1 VRRLILAGLIAAIS
15 IVSVEF
21 CSSYILYRH
30 FAKQGTGFQPSGL
43 AVVDL
48 VKRVLTSH
56 FITVSSAGG
65 RVFGRDDTMGFI
77 MFPGQFLITEHNAG
91 KAHVFHLRVNERGER
106 STSYATVHAP
116 QRIFLTGDSG
126 MFGWGVDD
134 EDTFAWL
141 LQTRLPSYEVRNLSM
156 TSYSTV
162 HALLQLKQLDPQAG
176 PEDIVVLVYH
186 PITNDFNV
194 ASHVVLKPMVDGFEV
209 QLGDAVEMRAM
220 TFPYAVVD
228 ARGALSVQRIAVDC
242 APAYTSPGCA
252 HPDMSREAA
261 QKVTER
267 VLDEIVA
274 TTKAHLML
282 AVINNE
288 KDDSVIDHARALG
301 ITLVD
306 LREAPTDGEAVDV
319 IAVDGHAGPF
329 WHHFA
334 FLRLLDAMR
343 QNRLID

>member
-1 VRRLILAGLIAAIS
+1 M
-15 IVSVEF
+15 
-21 CSSYILYRH
+21 YRH
-30 FAKQGTGFQPSGL
+30 FAKQGTEFQPSGL

-48 VKRVLTSH
+48 IKRSLTSH
-56 FITVSSAGG
+56 FITVMDEGG
-65 RVFGRDDTMGFI
+65 RVFARDDTLGFI
-77 MFPGQFLITEHNAG
+77 MLPGQFLITEHNAG
-91 KAHVFHLRVNERGER
+91 KTHVFHLAVNERGER
-106 STSYATVHAP
+106 ATSYVPVHAP
-116 QRIFLTGDSG
+116 KRIILTGDSG

-141 LQTRLPSYEVRNLSM
+141 LQTRLPDYEVRNLSM

-162 HALLQLKQLDPQAG
+162 HALLQLKQLVPQAG
-176 PEDIVVLVYH
+176 PDDIVVLVYH

-209 QLGDAVEMRAM
+209 QLGDSADMRAM
-220 TFPYAVVD
+220 TFPFAAID
-228 ARGALSVQRIAVDC
+228 SQGGLSIQRIAVLC

-261 QKVTER
+261 QKVTAR

-274 TTKAHLML
+274 TCKAHLLL
-282 AVINNE
+282 AVINDE
-288 KDDSVIDHARALG
+288 KNDSVVSHARDIG
-301 ITLVD
+301 IPMVD
-306 LREAPTDGEAVDV
+306 LREDPSNPQALDV

-343 QNRLID
+343 QNWHVQ